1 MHHHADTPAKADRL
15 QQVLHSRRKHLG
27 RPHFSAKFNKIL
39 FFVAVLHSDHVEP
52 IPHKSLVIKYGDRI
66 AVNFQSQGRYTN
78 RAVEIFISIAYCY
91 SHCAILQAM
100 KFRVLQDNLRET
112 LWERIDEGDLT
123 GLRLAQQTGFKQA
136 HISNFL
142 NRKRGL
148 SLEGMDR
155 VLAVQ
160 HLSVLD
166 LLDPS
171 EVNKR
176 ASILPPSDDEF
187 QNVLLTDGTV
197 AATQP
202 LITSMNVKE
211 ILKFKKN
218 FLKKLKAET
227 EGDRQQ
233 WERFVMIKVDA
244 REGMSMY
251 PRLLPGAT
259 LLIDRHY
266 NSLKPYRKG
275 EFNMYAVLKDENCT
289 VKYVETAGSHL
300 ILRPHNQAYP
310 IEVVTMEE
318 GKSASDYIVGRVCH
332 VGIET

>member
-1 MHHHADTPAKADRL
+1 M
-15 QQVLHSRRKHLG
+15 
-27 RPHFSAKFNKIL
+27 
-39 FFVAVLHSDHVEP
+39 
-52 IPHKSLVIKYGDRI
+52 
-66 AVNFQSQGRYTN
+66 
-78 RAVEIFISIAYCY
+78 ISIWLYFACY
-91 SHCAILQAM
+91 TCAM
-100 KFRVLQDNLRET
+100 KFRVLQENLRHA

-176 ASILPPSDDEF
+176 ASIVPPSDDEF
-187 QNVLLTDGTV
+187 QNVLLTEAAV
-197 AATQP
+197 AATHP
-202 LITSMNVKE
+202 LLTSMYVKE
-211 ILKFKKN
+211 ILKFKKS
-218 FLKKLKAET
+218 FLKKLRPET
-227 EGDRQQ
+227 EGNREQ
-233 WERFVMIKVDA
+233 WERFVVIKVDA

-251 PRLLPGAT
+251 PRLLPGAN

-275 EFNMYAVLKDENCT
+275 EFNMYAILKNETCT
-289 VKYVETAGSHL
+289 VKYVETAGQHL
-300 ILRPHNQAYP
+300 VLRPHNQAYP
-310 IEVVTMEE
+310 IEIMALED
-318 GKSASDYIVGRVCH
+318 GKSASDYIVGRFCH

>member
-1 MHHHADTPAKADRL
+1 
-15 QQVLHSRRKHLG
+15 
-27 RPHFSAKFNKIL
+27 
-39 FFVAVLHSDHVEP
+39 
-52 IPHKSLVIKYGDRI
+52 
-66 AVNFQSQGRYTN
+66 
-78 RAVEIFISIAYCY
+78 
-91 SHCAILQAM
+91 M
-100 KFRVLQDNLRET
+100 KFRVLQDNLRKT

-148 SLEGMDR
+148 SLEGMDK

-166 LLDPS
+166 LLEPS
-171 EVNKR
+171 EINKR

-187 QNVLLTDGTV
+187 ENVLLADSAI
-197 AATQP
+197 AATHP

-211 ILKFKKN
+211 ILKFKKG
-218 FLKKLKAET
+218 FLRKLKPEL
-227 EGDRQQ
+227 EGDRET
-233 WERFVMIKVDA
+233 WERFVLIRVDG

-259 LLIDRHY
+259 LLLDRHY

-275 EFNMYAVLKDENCT
+275 EFNMYAVLKDGTCT
-289 VKYVETAGSHL
+289 VKYVEVAGNHI

-310 IEVVTMEE
+310 IEVMTMEE
-318 GKSASDYIVGRVCH
+318 GKNASDYLVGRVCH